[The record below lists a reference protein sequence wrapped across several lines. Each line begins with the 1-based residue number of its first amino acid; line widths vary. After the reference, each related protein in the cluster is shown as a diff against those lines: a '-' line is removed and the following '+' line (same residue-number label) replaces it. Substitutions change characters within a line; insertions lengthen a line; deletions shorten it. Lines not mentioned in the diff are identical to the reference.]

1 VNALAP
7 YEIDVRRVRKPAAI
21 FLAGGL
27 VLAHLPAGVGLP
39 CPLRA
44 LTGVPCPFCGV
55 TTSVRATLGGHV
67 RAGLDAAPLGL
78 LLIAAAVAIAL
89 RLGPAHVRFLRP
101 IVVVAIVGIVAEWC
115 FELLRFHTI

>member
-1 VNALAP
+1 MIALTP
-7 YEIDVRRVRKPAAI
+7 YEIDVRRLRKPAAI

-27 VLAHLPAGVGLP
+27 LLAHLPAGVGLP
-39 CPLRA
+39 CPMRS

-55 TTSVRATLGGHV
+55 TTSVRDTFGGHV

-78 LLIAAAVAIAL
+78 VLIAAAFVVAL

-101 IVVVAIVGIVAEWC
+101 ILVAAVVAEWC
-115 FELLRFHTI
+115 FELLRFHVI